1 MDFILNNAAV
11 LVHMASLLYVIAFL
25 VRDQLM
31 LRILVLI
38 ATLLYIGYYYFV
50 PEIPLWDAIFWSLV
64 LGAANLYVT
73 VQILLQRTTFNM
85 TGAEKR
91 LCERFDT
98 MTPGEF
104 RRMLKIAH
112 WDHREATLTQEN
124 EPVDR
129 LYYVLSGTVDVEKQ
143 GRSFTLEA
151 GVFIGEVAYFLKR
164 DASATVKLFGIP
176 NYVYWERDELQKLEQ
191 KNPGIR
197 VALHSLL
204 NTDMAA
210 KVAVS

>member
-1 MDFILNNAAV
+1 
-11 LVHMASLLYVIAFL
+11 MASLLYVIAFL

-73 VQILLQRTTFNM
+73 VRILLQRTTFNM

-91 LCERFDT
+91 LCDRFDT

-112 WDHREATLTQEN
+112 WDHREAILTQEN

-129 LYYVLSGTVDVEKQ
+129 LYYVLNGTVDVEKQ
-143 GRSFTLEA
+143 GRSFALEA

-164 DASATVKLFGIP
+164 DASATVKVSGIP

-191 KNPGIR
+191 KNPSIR

-204 NTDMAA
+204 NTDMAT

>member
-1 MDFILNNAAV
+1 MDFILNNAAI

-38 ATLLYIGYYYFV
+38 ATALYIGYYYFV

-64 LGAANLYVT
+64 LGAANLFVT
-73 VQILLQRTTFNM
+73 VRILLQRTTFNM

-91 LCERFDT
+91 LCDRFNT

-104 RRMLKIAH
+104 RRMLNIAH
-112 WDHREATLTQEN
+112 WDHRDATLTTEN

-129 LYYVLSGTVDVEKQ
+129 LYYVLGGTVDVEKQ
-143 GRSFTLEA
+143 GRTFTLPE
-151 GVFIGEVAYFLKR
+151 GVFIGEVAYFLKGN
-164 DASATVKLFGIP
+164 ASATVKVSGAP
-176 NYVYWERDELQKLEQ
+176 NYVYWERSELQKLEK
-191 KNPGIR
+191 KNSGIR
-197 VALHSLL
+197 IALHSLL